1 MKKIMI
7 VACITLL
14 GAMGA
19 QAKGKKNND
28 HERKSAEERAK
39 HKTEML
45 RDSLNLTAD
54 QEAKVLDI
62 NMEAEK
68 KIDAAREANK
78 DDKAKMREEI
88 KAINMDRREKIKA
101 LLTPEQQEKLKKIKN
116 DKHKDT
122 KHGEHK
128 KMQNQKK

>member
-7 VACITLL
+7 VAFITLL

-19 QAKGKKNND
+19 QAKGVD

-54 QEAKVLDI
+54 QETKILAI
-62 NMEAEK
+62 NLEAEK

-78 DDKAKMREEI
+78 ADKGKMKEEI

-101 LLTPEQQEKLKKIKN
+101 LLTPEQQEKLKKMKN
-116 DKHKDT
+116 TRDKDT

-128 KMQNQKK
+128 KMQNQKSE